1 IESHAAGTS
10 APHLGPVRR
19 ARVGLAAPRPRG
31 RERGGARMSASL
43 RPVLQAL
50 TRQRGVRASLI
61 VSEKDGLVI
70 DSSLRFGQDGERV
83 AALAASVYR
92 KARLSAKAARLGAV
106 TFLQL
111 DAERGRICVAGG
123 GAGLGTDLV
132 IVTVAD
138 PTANVGLIRM
148 ELFRALELIA

>member
-1 IESHAAGTS
+1 
-10 APHLGPVRR
+10 
-19 ARVGLAAPRPRG
+19 
-31 RERGGARMSASL
+31 MSASL
-43 RPVLQAL
+43 RSVLEHL

-61 VSEKDGLVI
+61 VSESDGLVV

-92 KARLSAKAARLGAV
+92 KARRSAQAARLGAV
-106 TFLQL
+106 SFLQL

-123 GAGLGTDLV
+123 GGANDLV

-138 PTANVGLIRM
+138 PEANVGLIRM
-148 ELFRALELIA
+148 ELFKALEMLA